1 MKILHYTLGL
11 PPYRS
16 GGLTKYSCDLM
27 IEQANKGEVVYLLYP
42 GHFNLCNKTK
52 IKYNKMY
59 KGIYV
64 YEMINPLP
72 VPLLNGI
79 KDVEKFIESKDI
91 EVFKGFINKISPDVI
106 HIHTLMGLPIEFL
119 EAAKDIGIK
128 IIFTTHDYFGIC
140 PKVNLI
146 TDKGQICN
154 DYCNG
159 AKCVVCNKKA
169 YSIGKIYLMQSRIYK
184 ILKNINSLKNF
195 ALKLKRQRTL
205 NVNQNI
211 ENIGYVETYEITDF
225 SYQYVKLRNYYLNIL
240 QKVDYFHF
248 NSSVAKSEYEKYV
261 KCKGEIIN
269 ITHKDIK
276 DNRQEKSFSNE
287 KQLRI
292 GYLGPTEKY
301 KGFNLLTNALKAL
314 NKEGIENF
322 RLDVY
327 GNKYKLNVD
336 VNNTFFHGKYNY
348 SELRNIFNNIDVL
361 IAPSIC
367 KETYGFIVLEAM
379 SYGIPVIVTN
389 CVGAKDLIEDN
400 ISGFIVESNE
410 NSIKEIIISLMDSK
424 QLLQDVARNLLS
436 IELPLDFGEHVGRV
450 IELYKGGLY

>member
-27 IEQANKGEVVYLLYP
+27 IKQANKGEVVYLLYP
-42 GHFNLCNKTK
+42 GHFNLYNKTK

-79 KDVEKFIESKDI
+79 KDIEKFIESKDK
-91 EVFKGFINKISPDVI
+91 EVFKDFINKISLDAI

-159 AKCVVCNKKA
+159 AKCVECNKNA
-169 YSIGKIYLMQSRIYK
+169 YSIGKIYLMQSGIYK
-184 ILKNINSLKNF
+184 RLKSINRLKNF
-195 ALKLKRQRTL
+195 AIKLKRQSTL
-205 NVNQNI
+205 NADENI
-211 ENIGYVETYEITDF
+211 ENIKMYESSNS
-225 SYQYVKLRNYYLNIL
+225 SYGYVKLRNYYLNIL
-240 QKVDYFHF
+240 ESVDYFHF
-248 NSSVAKSEYEKYV
+248 NSSVTKSEYEKYV

-269 ITHKDIK
+269 ITHDDIK
-276 DNRQEKSFSNE
+276 DNRQEKKFSNE

-301 KGFNLLTNALKAL
+301 KGFNLLMNALKIL
-314 NKEGIENF
+314 NKEGIKNF

-327 GNKYKLNVD
+327 GNKHNPNVD
-336 VNNTFFHGKYNY
+336 VNNVFFHGKYNY
-348 SELRNIFNNIDVL
+348 SELKNIFSNIDIL
-361 IAPSIC
+361 ITPSVC
-367 KETYGFIVLEAM
+367 KETYGFTVLEAM
-379 SYGIPVIVTN
+379 SYGIPVIVTDY
-389 CVGAKDLIEDN
+389 VGAKDLIKDK
-400 ISGFIVESNE
+400 ISGFIVKVDEISLVQT
-410 NSIKEIIISLMDSK
+410 IKEIIKNREILDK
-424 QLLQDVARNLLS
+424 INRNILKLN
-436 IELPLDFGEHVGRV
+436 LPLDFNNHEEK
-450 IELYKGGLY
+450 IKELYKR